1 MKKVMMLIVA
11 VLTITAVQAQEEVKN
26 SYIDNGDVIEATLYY
41 DNGEVSQTGFYTKE
55 GKLTGE
61 WISYNREGE
70 ETAKAQYDNG
80 AKVGMW
86 LFWNDNSLSE
96 VSYADSKI
104 ESVKTWKS
112 ENVRVVSK

>member
-1 MKKVMMLIVA
+1 MKNVIMLMVA
-11 VLTITAVQAQEEVKN
+11 VLMITAVQAQEKVKN

-41 DNGEVSQTGFYTKE
+41 DSGEVSQTGFYTKE

-61 WISYNREGE
+61 WISYNRQGK

-80 AKVGMW
+80 AKAGIW
-86 LFWNDNSLSE
+86 FFWNNDTLSE
-96 VSYADSKI
+96 VAYADSKI

-112 ENVRVVSK
+112 ENVRIVSE